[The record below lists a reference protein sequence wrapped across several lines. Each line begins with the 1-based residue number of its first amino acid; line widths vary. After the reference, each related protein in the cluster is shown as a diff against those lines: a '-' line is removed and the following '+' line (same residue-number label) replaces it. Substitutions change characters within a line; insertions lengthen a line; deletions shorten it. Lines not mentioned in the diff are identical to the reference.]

1 MAENVGVSIIN
12 KPKILQQPNIDIVK
26 QNKFNYKYAFNV
38 SLQS

>member
-12 KPKILQQPNIDIVK
+12 KPIDIVK

-38 SLQS
+38 SVQSYNLTSIL